1 MSEESKKL
9 NLGAD
14 AIISNLTST
23 AILGILNTSIVV
35 SFATLIFAGT
45 CPEYFAS
52 GVAFF
57 LLAGSIGSILLAL
70 FSSYEGTI
78 GCLQDVPSAISGLMA
93 VSLAGML
100 AGSSQETIFANIFT
114 VILLATLMT
123 GIAFVLLGYFK
134 LGNLVRFIPYP
145 VMGGFLAGTGWILV
159 KAGLDVSTGVSFN
172 LSQVLTFFSQV
183 NIGQL
188 ACGVLFGVWFF
199 ILSRYFSSN
208 LLMAASVV
216 ISIVIFFIVA
226 GVLDISAA
234 QLEKQGWLLGP
245 LPKGSLW
252 RSLTIPDF
260 SLIKWTLLG
269 SQVGSIL
276 TIVLLSAISFLLG
289 ASALELIANRDLD
302 MNGDLQK
309 TGITN
314 MIASLFGAPASYLV
328 FSDTALATQMGART
342 RLAGILMG
350 LFIAAIFFLGGQ
362 ILSYVPK
369 FVAGGMILFI
379 GLSLL
384 AEWLV
389 DARKSFPLIDYLI
402 VISILM
408 IIEFI
413 GFLEG
418 VGAGIFASVI
428 IFVIRYSSI
437 NLVKNAGDGNRFRSS
452 KDRPIPD
459 QRLLDHYG
467 HQSLILQ
474 LQGFIFFGTAN
485 SLYETI
491 RSYVDSTETPLQF
504 IMLDL
509 ALVRGIDS
517 SAVKSFEKIMQL
529 LSKNDIHLFL
539 ANLSERTRNQLEAG
553 GFSSD
558 AHERL
563 NFFSDLDQSLE
574 HCEDNIVAAKMGA
587 DQAELQDV
595 RQVKDDLMQAVYNDV
610 MAALD
615 HQVRY
620 EELVERMRPYLEEI
634 KVAAGE
640 CLFKQRDTNRNLF
653 FIMRG
658 TVNLVGE
665 SRQGTTT
672 RIRTLGPWTVTGE
685 VGSFSGYHAPYSA
698 IVEKEGL
705 IYRLGEEN
713 RKQMERENPELAAE
727 FHQLIIIMIGNQLMK
742 ASRAMVE
749 SLD

>member
-1 MSEESKKL
+1 MSEEAKKL

-23 AILGILNTSIVV
+23 VILGILNTSIVV

-159 KAGLDVSTGVSFN
+159 KAGMDVSTGVSFN
-172 LSQVLTFFSQV
+172 LPQVLTFFSQV

-208 LLMAASVV
+208 VLMAASVV

-226 GVLDISAA
+226 GLMDISTA

-260 SLIKWTLLG
+260 GSVKWTLLG
-269 SQVGSIL
+269 TQVGSIL

-289 ASALELIANRDLD
+289 TSALELIANRDLD

-309 TGITN
+309 TGVTN

-362 ILSYVPK
+362 I
-369 FVAGGMILFI
+369 
-379 GLSLL
+379 
-384 AEWLV
+384 
-389 DARKSFPLIDYLI
+389 
-402 VISILM
+402 
-408 IIEFI
+408 
-413 GFLEG
+413 
-418 VGAGIFASVI
+418 
-428 IFVIRYSSI
+428 
-437 NLVKNAGDGNRFRSS
+437 
-452 KDRPIPD
+452 
-459 QRLLDHYG
+459 
-467 HQSLILQ
+467 
-474 LQGFIFFGTAN
+474 
-485 SLYETI
+485 
-491 RSYVDSTETPLQF
+491 
-504 IMLDL
+504 
-509 ALVRGIDS
+509 
-517 SAVKSFEKIMQL
+517 
-529 LSKNDIHLFL
+529 
-539 ANLSERTRNQLEAG
+539 
-553 GFSSD
+553 
-558 AHERL
+558 
-563 NFFSDLDQSLE
+563 
-574 HCEDNIVAAKMGA
+574 
-587 DQAELQDV
+587 
-595 RQVKDDLMQAVYNDV
+595 
-610 MAALD
+610 
-615 HQVRY
+615 
-620 EELVERMRPYLEEI
+620 
-634 KVAAGE
+634 
-640 CLFKQRDTNRNLF
+640 
-653 FIMRG
+653 
-658 TVNLVGE
+658 
-665 SRQGTTT
+665 
-672 RIRTLGPWTVTGE
+672 
-685 VGSFSGYHAPYSA
+685 
-698 IVEKEGL
+698 
-705 IYRLGEEN
+705 
-713 RKQMERENPELAAE
+713 
-727 FHQLIIIMIGNQLMK
+727 
-742 ASRAMVE
+742 
-749 SLD
+749 